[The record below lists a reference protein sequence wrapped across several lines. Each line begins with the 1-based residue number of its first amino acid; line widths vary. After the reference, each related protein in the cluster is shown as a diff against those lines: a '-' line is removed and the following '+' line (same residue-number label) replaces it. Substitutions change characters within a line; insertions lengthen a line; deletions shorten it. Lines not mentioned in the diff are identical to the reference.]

1 MPTVEDMQKALWQK
15 KLENM
20 RKDLEYRNY
29 LHRVEL
35 AEKIK
40 IPYKI
45 ITEYEPQKGEQ
56 FINEFYPENWQ
67 TVQTWAEWLHERHPE
82 IPNYA
87 FMTEAKKTEYLE
99 EVRKQP
105 EDEQKKALQEAL
117 EKEYQ
122 LDQRRFKNEQ
132 ERQYYFT
139 RFLQGYDI
147 ASFSMFDCYGNKN
160 KHTQAE
166 YEQFKAECIR
176 LQADFEA
183 HKEKYFTDYVAERS
197 PITDELE
204 RESGLK

>member
-99 EVRKQP
+99 EVRKP

-160 KHTQAE
+160 KHTQA
-166 YEQFKAECIR
+166 
-176 LQADFEA
+176 
-183 HKEKYFTDYVAERS
+183 
-197 PITDELE
+197 
-204 RESGLK
+204 

>member
-99 EVRKQP
+99 EVRKP
-105 EDEQKKALQEAL
+105 
-117 EKEYQ
+117 
-122 LDQRRFKNEQ
+122 
-132 ERQYYFT
+132 
-139 RFLQGYDI
+139 
-147 ASFSMFDCYGNKN
+147 
-160 KHTQAE
+160 
-166 YEQFKAECIR
+166 
-176 LQADFEA
+176 
-183 HKEKYFTDYVAERS
+183 
-197 PITDELE
+197 
-204 RESGLK
+204 